1 MKNILI
7 VLLFCPLVFFGQSQM
22 LNDIEINAPLGFKK
36 TGNLIWEKGDDIV
49 LVKSVKGLFS
59 NAVIKQGI
67 SQETRGSKFIK
78 FIEQDIDGIKYF
90 IGLNRGLNGFL
101 ILATGVK
108 RNGHTYFLTV
118 GINPEKYSN
127 ESKVLKEGIFNLGYM
142 INRILMF

>member
-1 MKNILI
+1 MKKLLLIILF
-7 VLLFCPLVFFGQSQM
+7 VPLVCFGQSQI
-22 LNDIEINAPLGFKK
+22 LNGIEVNAPLGFKK
-36 TGNLIWEKGDDIV
+36 TGNLLWEKGDDIV

-78 FIEQDIDGIKYF
+78 FIEQDIDGVNYV

-101 ILATGVK
+101 IAATGVK
-108 RNGHTYFLTV
+108 RNGYTYFLTV
-118 GINPEKYSN
+118 GINPEKHSSERNVLN
-127 ESKVLKEGIFNLGYM
+127 EAIFNLAYM